1 MLMVKSEF
9 VLGAEAQKLLTM
21 ITDYVEVAIVATL
34 TGRRMMTSYL
44 KGGLDDSEVRIAG
57 MAAAAIHT
65 VEGMGA
71 EFFGGVSYDTD
82 TIIQVTKDGIGRII
96 LATLSESA
104 VLILASRRRDLEK
117 ERIIEIIE
125 QLKALVPQIW

>member
-1 MLMVKSEF
+1 MVKSEF

-21 ITDYVEVAIVATL
+21 ITEYVEVAIVATL

-104 VLILASRRRDLEK
+104 VLILASRRRDLDK
-117 ERIIEIIE
+117 DRIIEIIE
-125 QLKALVPQIW
+125 ELKALVPQIW

>member
-1 MLMVKSEF
+1 MVKSEF
-9 VLGAEAQKLLTM
+9 VLGAEAQKLLTQ

-65 VEGMGA
+65 GEGMGA

-117 ERIIEIIE
+117 DRIIEIIE
-125 QLKALVPQIW
+125 ELKALVPQIW

>member
-1 MLMVKSEF
+1 MVKSEF
-9 VLGAEAQKLLTM
+9 VLGAEAQKLLTQ
-21 ITDYVEVAIVATL
+21 ITEYVEVAIVATL

-117 ERIIEIIE
+117 DRIIEIIE
-125 QLKALVPQIW
+125 ELKALVPQIW

>member
-21 ITDYVEVAIVATL
+21 ITEYVEVAIVATL

-104 VLILASRRRDLEK
+104 VLILASRRRDLDK
-117 ERIIEIIE
+117 DRIIEIIE
-125 QLKALVPQIW
+125 ELKALVPQIW

>member
-1 MLMVKSEF
+1 MVKSEF